1 MDGAA
6 PIRDVKPDEI
16 SHSIAAAIAWLDREQ
31 APDGYWAGAAET
43 NVAMEAEWL
52 LTSHFLQKPVPGED
66 KVIAGILNRQRPD
79 GAWEVYPS
87 APKGDLNGTVEVYA
101 ALRAKGFTQDH
112 PAMAKAR
119 DWIRAAGGLRD
130 IRVFTRYWLAMVGVW
145 PWAAAPNLPPEVLRL
160 PYWIPFNIY
169 HFAQWARAT
178 IVPLC
183 VVSARQPVWPLPNG
197 DLLEELFP
205 EGRANFDFFL
215 PNKPAKKYSLE
226 WAFEQ
231 LDRGLHWVQRK
242 KLMPG
247 RENAIKL
254 CLEWLIKHQD
264 WDGAWGGIQPPWIY
278 GVIALF
284 NEGYD
289 LRHPVMEKAWGALDS
304 HWAYER
310 DGGRFIQ
317 ATDSVVWDT
326 MITLLAQAEAG
337 RDIVHTPSTRKALE
351 WLLDAQVLVDGDWS
365 QHTKNTAPGGW
376 AFERA
381 NIRYPDVDDTAV
393 CLLML
398 ATIRDKSGDLRP
410 RIESAITRATQW
422 LLGMQCD
429 NGGWGAF
436 DKDNN
441 KEIISKI
448 PFCNFGEALDP
459 PSADVTAHVIEALA
473 KLGMDKTH
481 TPVARALAFLRKEQ
495 EPDGAW
501 FGRWGVNYVYGTG
514 AVLPALRAAGEDM
527 KQPWI
532 VKAAEWLKAHQNA
545 DGGWGESCA
554 SYMNPAWRGKGDST
568 PSQTAW
574 ALLALMAQDE
584 QAHHSA
590 VLRGIGHLTT
600 TQRQD
605 GTWNEP
611 YYTGTGFPGYGAGSR
626 QNLDNPDFAGSMQQG
641 EELSRGFMIGY
652 NLYRH
657 YFPLMAMGRAQEIMQ
672 PPS

>member
-1 MDGAA
+1 MDATPALPPAA
-6 PIRDVKPDEI
+6 SEDINQA
-16 SHSIAAAIAWLDREQ
+16 IAAALGWLDREQ
-31 APDGYWAGAAET
+31 APEGYWAGAAET

-52 LTSHFLQKPVPGED
+52 LTSHFLGRPLPGED
-66 KVIAGILNRQRPD
+66 KVIAGILQRQRPD
-79 GAWEVYPS
+79 GAWEVYPG
-87 APKGDLNGTVEVYA
+87 APKGDLNGTVEAYA
-101 ALRAKGFTQDH
+101 ALRAKGYGQDH

-119 DWIRAAGGLRD
+119 DWIIGQGGLRN
-130 IRVFTRYWLAMVGVW
+130 IRVFTRYWLAMIGVW
-145 PWAAAPNLPPEVLRL
+145 PWAASPNLPPEVLRL
-160 PYWIPFNIY
+160 PFAVPFNIY

-183 VVSARQPVWPLPNG
+183 VVSARQPVWPLPGG

-205 EGRANFDFFL
+205 QGRAAFDFYL
-215 PNKPAKKYSLE
+215 PNKPAKPWTLE
-226 WAFEQ
+226 WAFEY
-231 LDRGLHWVQRK
+231 LDKALHFVQRK
-242 KLMPG
+242 NLMPG

-284 NEGYD
+284 IEGYP
-289 LRHPVMEKAWGALDS
+289 LTHPVLQKAWNALDS

-310 DGGRFIQ
+310 HGGRFIQ

-326 MITLLAQAEAG
+326 MITLLAQSEAG
-337 RDIVHTPSTRKALE
+337 RDITGTPSTRKALL

-365 QHTKNTAPGGW
+365 KHTRNTAPGGW
-376 AFERA
+376 SFERA
-381 NIRYPDVDDTAV
+381 NLRYPDVDDTAV
-393 CLLML
+393 CLTLL
-398 ATIRDKSGDLRP
+398 ANIRDQSGDLRP
-410 RIESAITRATQW
+410 RIETAIHRATQW
-422 LLGMQCD
+422 LFGMQCK

-436 DKDNN
+436 DKDND
-441 KEIISKI
+441 KAIISKI

-459 PSADVTAHVIEALA
+459 PSADVTSHVLEALGA
-473 KLGMDKTH
+473 LGMDKSH
-481 TPVARALAFLRKEQ
+481 PAISRALGFLRAEQ
-495 EPDGAW
+495 EPDGSW

-514 AVLPALRAAGEDM
+514 AVLPALRAVGEDM
-527 KQPWI
+527 SQPW
-532 VKAAEWLKAHQNA
+532 VQRAGFWLRGHQNA

-554 SYMNPAWRGKGDST
+554 SYMSAAWRGKGDST

-574 ALLALMAQDE
+574 ALLGLMAMQDT
-584 QAHHSA
+584 ASTDALTH
-590 VLRGIGHLTT
+590 GISHLTA

-611 YYTGTGFPGYGAGSR
+611 YYTGTGFPGYGPGAR
-626 QNLDNPDFAGSMQQG
+626 VNLDNPAALANTGQG

-657 YFPLMAMGRAQEIMQ
+657 YFPLMALGRARHLRGG
-672 PPS
+672 

>member
-1 MDGAA
+1 MDAA
-6 PIRDVKPDEI
+6 ELQTDDI
-16 SHSIAAAIAWLDREQ
+16 SQAIAAAIGWLDREQ
-31 APDGYWAGAAET
+31 SPDGYWAGAAET

-52 LTSHFLQKPVPGED
+52 LTSHFLGQPLPGENL
-66 KVIAGILNRQRPD
+66 VIAGILNRQRPD
-79 GAWEVYPS
+79 GAWEVYPA
-87 APKGDLNGTVEVYA
+87 APKGDLNGTVEAYA
-101 ALRAKGFTQDH
+101 ALRAKGFAKDH
-112 PAMAKAR
+112 PAMLKAR
-119 DWIRAAGGLRD
+119 DWIIAEGGLRN
-130 IRVFTRYWLAMVGVW
+130 IRVFTRYWLAMIGVW
-145 PWAAAPNLPPEVLRL
+145 PWAAAPNLPPEIIRL
-160 PYWIPFNIY
+160 PFSIPLNIY

-183 VVSARQPVWPLPNG
+183 VVSARQPVWPLPGN

-205 EGRANFDFFL
+205 QGRENFDFFL
-215 PNKPAKKYSLE
+215 PNKIAKRFSLE
-226 WAFEQ
+226 WAFEH
-231 LDRGLHWVQRK
+231 LDRALHWVQRK
-242 KLMPG
+242 NLMPG

-278 GVIALF
+278 SVIALF

-289 LRHPVMEKAWGALDS
+289 LQHPVLQKAWSALDS
-304 HWAYER
+304 HWSYER
-310 DGGRFIQ
+310 NGGRFIQ

-326 MITLLAQAEAG
+326 MITLLAQAETG
-337 RDIVHTPSTRKALE
+337 RDIAGTPSTRKALE

-365 QHTKNTAPGGW
+365 KHTTNTKPGGW

-381 NIRYPDVDDTAV
+381 NLRYPDVDDTAV
-393 CLLML
+393 CLTLL
-398 ATIRDKSGDLRP
+398 ANIREDAGDLRP
-410 RIESAITRATQW
+410 RIETAITPAVQW
-422 LLGMQCD
+422 LLGMQCK

-436 DKDNN
+436 DKDND

-459 PSADVTAHVIEALA
+459 PSADVTSHVLEAFGALGLKNTHPAVAHALQ
-473 KLGMDKTH
+473 
-481 TPVARALAFLRKEQ
+481 FLRDEQ
-495 EPDGAW
+495 EQDGSW

-514 AVLPALRAAGEDM
+514 AVLPALRAVGEDM
-527 KQPWI
+527 TQPWI
-532 VKAAEWLKAHQNA
+532 VSAAAWLKAHQNA

-554 SYMNPAWRGKGDST
+554 SYMSAAWRGKGNST

-574 ALLALMAQDE
+574 ALLGLMAQDE
-584 QAHHSA
+584 APDTA
-590 VLRGIGHLTT
+590 ALTRGLAHLTS

-611 YYTGTGFPGYGAGSR
+611 YFTGTGFPGYGAGSR
-626 QNLDNPDFAGSMQQG
+626 VDLNDPAFIAGMPQG

-657 YFPLMAMGRAQEIMQ
+657 YFPLMALGRARGLSGRQ
-672 PPS
+672 SL

>member
-1 MDGAA
+1 MDGVEVQT
-6 PIRDVKPDEI
+6 DDI
-16 SHSIAAAIAWLDREQ
+16 SQSIAAAIAWLDREQ
-31 APDGYWAGAAET
+31 ASDGYWAGAAET

-52 LTSHFLQKPVPGED
+52 LTSYFIGQPLPGED
-66 KVIAGILNRQRPD
+66 LVIQGILNRQRPD
-79 GAWEVYPS
+79 GAWEVYPG
-87 APKGDLNGTVEVYA
+87 APKGDLNGTVEAYA
-101 ALRAKGFTQDH
+101 ALRAKGFAKDH
-112 PAMAKAR
+112 PAMAKACA
-119 DWIRAAGGLRD
+119 WIRAEGGLRN
-130 IRVFTRYWLAMVGVW
+130 IRVFTRYWLAMTGVW
-145 PWAAAPNLPPEVLRL
+145 PWAATPNLPPEVIRL
-160 PYWIPFNIY
+160 PFSIPFNIY

-183 VVSARQPVWPLPNG
+183 IVSARQPVWPLPGN

-205 EGRANFDFFL
+205 EGRANFDFYT
-215 PNKPAKKYSLE
+215 PNKPAKRFSLE
-226 WAFEQ
+226 WAFEY
-231 LDRGLHWVQRK
+231 LDKALHWVQQK
-242 KLMPG
+242 HLMPG

-254 CLEWLIKHQD
+254 CLEWVLKHQD

-284 NEGYD
+284 NEGYA
-289 LRHPVMEKAWGALDS
+289 LNHPVLKKAWDALDS

-310 DGGRFIQ
+310 NGGRFIQ

-326 MITLLAQAEAG
+326 MITLLAQAETG
-337 RDIVHTPSTRKALE
+337 RDITATPSTRKALE

-365 QHTKNTAPGGW
+365 KHTTNTKPGGW

-381 NIRYPDVDDTAV
+381 NLRYPDVDDTAV
-393 CLLML
+393 CLALL
-398 ATIRDKSGDLRP
+398 AHIRAESGDLRS
-410 RIESAITRATQW
+410 RIDTAIERAVQW

-436 DKDNN
+436 DKNN
-441 KEIISKI
+441 DKEIISKI

-459 PSADVTAHVIEALA
+459 PSADVTAHAVEALGA
-473 KLGMDKTH
+473 LGLDKSH
-481 TPVARALAFLRKEQ
+481 PAVARALAFLKREQ
-495 EPDGAW
+495 EPDGSW

-527 KQPWI
+527 TQPWI
-532 VKAAEWLKAHQNA
+532 VAAATWLKTHQNA

-554 SYMNPAWRGKGDST
+554 SYMSPEWRGKGEST

-574 ALLALMAQDE
+574 ALLGLMAQE
-584 QAHHSA
+584 PNTSTEA
-590 VLRGIGHLTT
+590 LERGLAHLTS

-605 GTWNEP
+605 GSWSEP
-611 YYTGTGFPGYGAGSR
+611 YFTGTGFPGYGAGSR
-626 QNLDNPDFAGSMQQG
+626 QNLNAPNFAANMQQG

-657 YFPLMAMGRAQEIMQ
+657 YFPLMALGRARQLRGR
-672 PPS
+672 

>member
-1 MDGAA
+1 MD
-6 PIRDVKPDEI
+6 
-16 SHSIAAAIAWLDREQ
+16 AAAAQKDVTIDELSQAISAAIGWLDREQ
-31 APDGYWAGAAET
+31 TPDGYWAGAAET

-52 LTSHFLQKPVPGED
+52 LTSHFLGQPLPFED
-66 KVIAGILNRQRPD
+66 KVITGILNRQRPD
-79 GAWEVYPS
+79 GAWEVYPG
-87 APKGDLNGTVEVYA
+87 APKGDLNGTVEAYA
-101 ALRAKGFTQDH
+101 ALRAKGFAPDH

-119 DWIRAAGGLRD
+119 DWIRAEGGLRN
-130 IRVFTRYWLAMVGVW
+130 IRVFTRYWLAMIGVW
-145 PWAAAPNLPPEVLRL
+145 PWDAAPNLPPEIIRL
-160 PYWIPFNIY
+160 PYWVPFNIY

-183 VVSARQPVWPLPNG
+183 VVSARQPVWPLPGG
-197 DLLEELFP
+197 DKLEELFP
-205 EGRANFDFFL
+205 EGRANFDFYL
-215 PNKPAKKYSLE
+215 PNKPARKYSVE

-231 LDRGLHWVQRK
+231 LDKGLHWVQRQ

-284 NEGYD
+284 NEGYG
-289 LRHPVMEKAWGALDS
+289 LKHPVMQKAWGALDS
-304 HWAYER
+304 HWAVER
-310 DGGRFIQ
+310 NGGRLLQ

-337 RDIVHTPSTRKALE
+337 RGIATTPSTRKALE

-365 QHTKNTAPGGW
+365 QHTRNTKPGGW

-393 CLLML
+393 CVLML

-410 RIESAITRATQW
+410 RIEAALERAQQW
-422 LLGMQCD
+422 LLGMQCE

-441 KEIISKI
+441 KQIISKI

-459 PSADVTAHVIEALA
+459 PSADVTAHVVEALA
-473 KLGMDKTH
+473 RLGMGKSH
-481 TPVARALAFLRKEQ
+481 PVMARALEFLRAEQ
-495 EPDGAW
+495 EADGSW
-501 FGRWGVNYVYGTG
+501 FGRWGVNYIYGTG
-514 AVLPALRAAGEDM
+514 AVLPALRAAGENM
-527 KQPWI
+527 TQPWI
-532 VKAAEWLKAHQNA
+532 VKAAEWLKAHQNT

-554 SYMNPAWRGKGDST
+554 SYMNPEWRGRGDST

-574 ALLALMAQDE
+574 ALLGLMAQDE
-584 QAHHSA
+584 KAHDAA
-590 VLRGIGHLTT
+590 VLRGLGHLTA

-626 QNLDNPDFAGSMQQG
+626 QNLNDPNFAANMQQG
-641 EELSRGFMIGY
+641 DELSRGFMIGY

-657 YFPLMAMGRAQEIMQ
+657 YFPLLALGKARHMREA
-672 PPS
+672 